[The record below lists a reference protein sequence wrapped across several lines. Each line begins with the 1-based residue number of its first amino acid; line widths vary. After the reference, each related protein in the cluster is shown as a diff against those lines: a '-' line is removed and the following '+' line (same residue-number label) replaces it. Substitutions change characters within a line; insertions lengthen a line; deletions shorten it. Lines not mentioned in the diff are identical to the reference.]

1 MKKVVLIIAVFLS
14 GFSFA
19 QENYNYIILPKKF
32 SIFKEENKYS
42 LNAISKSFFEN
53 EGFQVFYDSDEF
65 PEDLAK
71 NRCLALFVDVTE
83 NNGIFTTKVNF
94 EFKDCYNKVV
104 LISDQG
110 TSREKDYQKAY
121 IEAFRGALN
130 SVKGSLKIKN
140 ATIKSTEKTKEVVES
155 VPSKKSNGIINTS
168 ELKAV
173 ATDTG
178 YNLVDYSGHTVFYLY
193 STSLDTVFL
202 AGKEIYKGVLLK
214 KNNGWFFEYDFDGK
228 VYSEKVE
235 VRF

>member
-53 EGFQVFYDSDEF
+53 EGFQVFYESDEF

-83 NNGIFTTKVNF
+83 NSGIFTTKVNF

-178 YNLVDYSGHTVFYLY
+178 YNLVNHTNNIVVILH
-193 STSLDTVFL
+193 STSLENVFI
-202 AGKEIYKGVLLK
+202 ASKDIFKGVLIK
-214 KNNGWFFEYDFDGK
+214 KNTGWFFEYDFEGK

-235 VRF
+235 VKF

>member
-1 MKKVVLIIAVFLS
+1 MKKVVLLFVLFVYS
-14 GFSFA
+14 FSFA

-173 ATDTG
+173 ATDIG